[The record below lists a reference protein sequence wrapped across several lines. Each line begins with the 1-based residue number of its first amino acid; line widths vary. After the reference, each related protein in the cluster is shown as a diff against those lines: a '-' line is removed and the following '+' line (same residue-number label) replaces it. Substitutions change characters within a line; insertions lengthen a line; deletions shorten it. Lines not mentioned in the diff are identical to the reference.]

1 MAMDAEAFPECAR
14 FAGFVLCNLASN
26 RMNRVPLVRAGAL
39 PPLVAMASREDGK
52 LEVQRSAALALYNI
66 SCAAANQLALV
77 QANATSALIRLCGS
91 VDVDCKRFAIMSLA
105 NLAANIQ
112 TRSMATRGGGLQA
125 ALVLLR
131 DFEID

>member
-1 MAMDAEAFPECAR
+1 MCAVC
-14 FAGFVLCNLASN
+14 AGFVLCNLASN

-91 VDVDCKRFAIMSLA
+91 VDVDCKRFAIMSLS

-112 TRSMATRGGGLQA
+112 TRSVATKEVACR
-125 ALVLLR
+125 R
-131 DFEID
+131 R